1 MNDFIGFHGERVF
14 ERLISALHTP
24 QASLFTP
31 QFLGDKW
38 PVVDYIVRLEGL
50 PGVPYFFVQVK
61 STQRGY
67 TASGCLQARVTADEM
82 KALVACPAPTYI
94 AGVDP
99 LSDSCFIVSANGEKA
114 ATMNSL
120 STAYPL
126 DRSNRELLWEEV
138 ADYWSQRAPHGFV
151 SRFADQGGNR

>member
-24 QASLFTP
+24 RESLFTP

-38 PVVDYIVRLEGL
+38 PVVDYIVRLVGL
-50 PGVPYFFVQVK
+50 PGAPYFFVQVK

-67 TASGCLQARVTADEM
+67 TASGRLQARVTADEM
-82 KALVACPAPTYI
+82 KALAACPAPTYI
-94 AGVDP
+94 AGVDE
-99 LSDSCFIVSANGEKA
+99 SSESCFIVSANGEKPA
-114 ATMNSL
+114 GMSTL
-120 STAYPL
+120 STAHPL
-126 DRSNRELLWEEV
+126 DRSTRELLWQEV
-138 ADYWSQRAPHGFV
+138 ADYWSQRAPYGFV